1 MQPVQVARCHML
13 LISDPMKADHTA
25 GNDRGEKHVLLFN
38 ETKPVVYSASDA

>member
-1 MQPVQVARCHML
+1 ML

-25 GNDRGEKHVLLFN
+25 GSDLRGKHVLLFN